1 MKGTQTMDKI
11 IELFKTYTA
20 ALPTSV
26 VAIILIVV
34 GLKIGK
40 SVLKLIGFALVVAA
54 ILFFVL
60 KL

>member
-1 MKGTQTMDKI
+1 MDKI